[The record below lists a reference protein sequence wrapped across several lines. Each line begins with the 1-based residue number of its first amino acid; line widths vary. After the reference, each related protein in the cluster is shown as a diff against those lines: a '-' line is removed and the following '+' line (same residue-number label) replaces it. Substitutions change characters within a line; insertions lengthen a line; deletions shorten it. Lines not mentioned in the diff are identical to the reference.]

1 MRLDKMIK
9 LLLLFLNGKNHRFAQ
24 SYIIVWHVR
33 IIIGVRLLWPT
44 NVLIIKYL
52 LQSYYKCPRWR
63 STSVHSPTCAYSICY
78 FIYLF
83 FFTEAI
89 AILFLLFNIV
99 VQSTQSWDIMTIY
112 KYIYIFY
119 YNRTFIIIVIGD
131 SFVIK
136 YYDWYITI
144 LP

>member
-1 MRLDKMIK
+1 MMADKRTYYKVPITVILQVSEMTK
-9 LLLLFLNGKNHRFAQ
+9 YVGTLANMCLQYLLF
-24 SYIIVWHVR
+24 
-33 IIIGVRLLWPT
+33 
-44 NVLIIKYL
+44 YL
-52 LQSYYKCPRWR
+52 
-63 STSVHSPTCAYSICY
+63 
-78 FIYLF
+78 FIF

-136 YYDWYITI
+136 YYD
-144 LP
+144 